1 MTPEIIRKA
10 IFNES
15 NPTIEYYESGI
26 VQRPPTL
33 CAGCPHRGLFYEL
46 GKRKNVMV
54 SGDIGCYTLGFAEP
68 YNAMDINIC
77 MGSSIS
83 IGHGAQQIFDMQ
95 KDNKMRVVSVIGD
108 STFFHSGINSLL
120 DVTYNGS
127 KVITIILDNRTTGMT
142 GHQQNP
148 GTGYTLQG
156 KETIEA
162 SIEALVKACGIENVV
177 TVNPNDLEAVK
188 RALDW
193 AFDLEEPS
201 VIITR
206 WPCALKKLSENDRE
220 EFGAAFSDKCMVDI
234 EKCIGCKMCTNTGC
248 PAISLGKQNKKAT
261 INQDSC
267 VGCGVCLQV
276 CPAKAIGKVEA

>member
-1 MTPEIIRKA
+1 
-10 IFNES
+10 
-15 NPTIEYYESGI
+15 
-26 VQRPPTL
+26 
-33 CAGCPHRGLFYEL
+33 
-46 GKRKNVMV
+46 
-54 SGDIGCYTLGFAEP
+54 
-68 YNAMDINIC
+68 
-77 MGSSIS
+77 
-83 IGHGAQQIFDMQ
+83 
-95 KDNKMRVVSVIGD
+95 
-108 STFFHSGINSLL
+108 
-120 DVTYNGS
+120 
-127 KVITIILDNRTTGMT
+127 
-142 GHQQNP
+142 
-148 GTGYTLQG
+148 
-156 KETIEA
+156 
-162 SIEALVKACGIENVV
+162 
-177 TVNPNDLEAVK
+177 VK

-248 PAISLGKQNKKAT
+248 PAISLDKQNKKAT